1 MRIRTTLILI
11 GLFGNVVLALSLI
24 FLYGYR
30 ENIQRSYS
38 SESLVST
45 YESAWFQTLET
56 SFDAISAWLPQT
68 GERGNFWD
76 PETEIFPE
84 EELSSPDD
92 DYRNPLIQ
100 FIVDKNIGESGYLL
114 DLMFEFDL
122 DEGNLSFVKAYYPD
136 GKRFYCSSAFDLS
149 GVDACNPNAKPEYLN
164 DLDKYLNDAS
174 SRPRRSLQTITDISG
189 SEISTLNQIMAFP
202 VKAFSR
208 DAEAII
214 VLGIDIRK
222 SMETFGDEFELV
234 TAVQTQEGVISLG
247 DDYASFESDLG
258 SYETTNYGITNLKA
272 HVDKANL
279 NLRDQGNRTSARDA
293 SLGSSIT
300 LLPLSSYLSS
310 DKAQFFIFRN
320 EKESIEQEN
329 TILVR
334 TRCGHEQHDYEC
346 LKLHSQ
352 KKV

>member
-149 GVDACNPNAKPEYLN
+149 L
-164 DLDKYLNDAS
+164 
-174 SRPRRSLQTITDISG
+174 SLIHI
-189 SEISTLNQIMAFP
+189 
-202 VKAFSR
+202 
-208 DAEAII
+208 
-214 VLGIDIRK
+214 
-222 SMETFGDEFELV
+222 
-234 TAVQTQEGVISLG
+234 
-247 DDYASFESDLG
+247 
-258 SYETTNYGITNLKA
+258 
-272 HVDKANL
+272 
-279 NLRDQGNRTSARDA
+279 
-293 SLGSSIT
+293 
-300 LLPLSSYLSS
+300 
-310 DKAQFFIFRN
+310 
-320 EKESIEQEN
+320 
-329 TILVR
+329 
-334 TRCGHEQHDYEC
+334 
-346 LKLHSQ
+346 
-352 KKV
+352 